1 MQDLPD
7 TLYSVES
14 VVQLEQ
20 SAIKRFGIPAYEL
33 MKRAGAAMFAVIRD
47 RYPLSSKILVLC
59 GAGNNAGDGY
69 VVARLARQA
78 GFSVRVISLAEPTS
92 LKNEAALAYQD
103 WSLQF
108 DNEPER
114 SAVSANA
121 AIAGQEL
128 FSWFDDADIFV
139 DAILGTGISRD
150 VSAQWSAWITQV
162 NASQQPVIS
171 VDIPSG
177 LFANTG
183 AIAGVAIK
191 ATITVC
197 FIGLK
202 QGMFTAMG
210 NDVCGEIIFHD
221 LGLPEAVY
229 KGIKADARL
238 INAVDYS
245 LLPKRRASSH
255 KGRFGHVLIAGGNH
269 GMPGAVIL
277 AARAALRTGAGLVT
291 VITIPQHMAVI
302 STAVPE
308 AMVRTCILDSAAV
321 PSMDD
326 LFTDP
331 FVSHITHVAI
341 GMGLGQDEWSLR
353 LLQHCLRLN
362 KPMLIDADAL
372 NIIAAHDLS
381 LASLAQNSTLV
392 ITPHPGEAG
401 RLLSS
406 QLSSKSEV
414 VTATDVQRDRFSAI
428 KKLHQLFAHDESC
441 AVVLKGSGTL
451 IFDGQTMKICR
462 LGNAAMAAPGMGDV
476 LSGIVIALMAQNI
489 SITETAASDI
499 AELAVCLHA
508 SAADRLAKDKTRGL
522 LASDVIDELAAVLQ

>member
-1 MQDLPD
+1 MLELPD
-7 TLYSVES
+7 TLYCVDS

-20 SAIKRFGIPAYEL
+20 TAIKRYGIPAYDL
-33 MKRAGAAMFAVIRD
+33 MNRAGATVFDIISN
-47 RYPLSSKILVLC
+47 RYPQNNNLLVLC

-78 GFSVRVISLAEPTS
+78 GYTVRVISLVEPST
-92 LKNEAALAYQD
+92 LKNEASLAYQD
-103 WSLQF
+103 WFQQF
-108 DNEPER
+108 ATAEEYA
-114 SAVSANA
+114 AVT
-121 AIAGQEL
+121 AISSNDDKEL
-128 FSWFDDADIFV
+128 FSWLDDAAVIV
-139 DAILGTGISRD
+139 DAILGTGITRD
-150 VSAQWSAWITQV
+150 VSERWSAWIARV
-162 NASQQPVIS
+162 NASARPVIA

-177 LFANTG
+177 LFADTG
-183 AIAGVAIK
+183 GIAGAAIQ

-210 NDVCGEIIFHD
+210 NDVCGEIVFHD

-229 KGIKADARL
+229 QGIKPDARL
-238 INAVDYS
+238 IKAVDYT

-291 VITIPQHMAVI
+291 VVTIPQHLAAI
-302 STAVPE
+302 SAAVPE
-308 AMVRTCILDSAAV
+308 AMIKIGALDSAAV

-326 LFTDP
+326 LFTEP
-331 FVSHITHVAI
+331 FISDITHVAI
-341 GMGLGQDEWSLR
+341 GMGLGLDEWSLR

-372 NIIAAHDLS
+372 NLIATEAFSATDFS
-381 LASLAQNSTLV
+381 MIPSLV

-401 RLLSS
+401 RLLSRR
-406 QLSSKSEV
+406 EA
-414 VTATDVQRDRFSAI
+414 VTATDVQKDRFSAI
-428 KKLHQLFAHDESC
+428 KKLHRLFDRCASC
-441 AVVLKGSGTL
+441 TVILKGSGTL
-451 IFDGQTMKICR
+451 IFDGRAMKICR

-476 LSGIVIALMAQNI
+476 LSGIVIALMAQDRAT
-489 SITETAASDI
+489 TETAAGDI

-508 SAADRLAKDKTRGL
+508 AAADRLARDKTRGL
-522 LASDVIDELAAVLQ
+522 LASDVIDELAAVVQ